1 MRIDFVVKGS
11 LQEWRNT
18 MMVGE
23 EGLLL
28 MSFDTLD
35 EVSYERELKGQSVCF
50 EEIAM
55 LSKRLKN
62 VVVCGCETDMRGLK
76 RKSAIVAENGKILG
90 VSDML
95 HAVDGKGNSGS
106 ALRVYETKLGKI
118 GVVIAE
124 DLYFPETVKALSL
137 CGADFI
143 VCPFG
148 KMACSI
154 QTVLLRAYAFC
165 FGVPIFLCAQGY
177 GMVVDAAGE
186 VVFASPQTQSHIDF
200 VNVKEYHIFNVRRRL
215 HKPTS

>member
-95 HAVDGKGNSGS
+95 HAVDGKENCGS

-200 VNVKEYHIFNVRRRL
+200 VNVKEYHLFNVRRRL

>member
-76 RKSAIVAENGKILG
+76 RKSAIVAENVKILG
-90 VSDML
+90 ISDML
-95 HAVDGKGNSGS
+95 HAVDGKENRGS

-200 VNVKEYHIFNVRRRL
+200 VNVKEYHLFNVRRRL